1 MIAINVKGMLVPD
14 IDLTHA
20 FRERYRMRPTGRRRR
35 PNIGITIPPPVVH
48 REAERRGLTLDELV
62 ERCAVV
68 VYFGHFPGIYIG
80 FEEIGA
86 DAKVGDDDSLVEG

>member
-1 MIAINVKGMLVPD
+1 MIMIDLKERLVLD

-20 FRERYRMRPTGRRRR
+20 FRERYKMRPTGRRSR

-68 VYFGHFPGIYIG
+68 VYFGQFPGIYIG

-86 DAKVGDDDSLVEG
+86 DAKASDDDFPVEA